1 MKQNLENFWDERI
14 QTLKQWRKLHP
25 AYAPKIYMVMKKFQ
39 AMQIAHIKLL
49 QEYHYQNKKSALIKA
64 EQLVEEAEQ
73 LYKKLS
79 KLEMIATLTK

>member
-1 MKQNLENFWDERI
+1 MLMR
-14 QTLKQWRKLHP
+14 
-25 AYAPKIYMVMKKFQ
+25 KFQ
-39 AMQIAHIKLL
+39 TMQIEHIKLL
-49 QEYHYQNKKSALIKA
+49 QEYNYRNKKSALIKA